1 MVKRLPKKSET
12 PIYSGSLLSIKDSIA
27 VLCPEVEEDPQPN
40 ECMLPMIFL
49 CSDLDGNMDSV
60 GFYTAVDGGP
70 ELNPIVFRVPYEKG
84 NIDSV
89 VSWLGKL
96 MSEKFY
102 KGKNVTVMASD
113 NFMNPNSE
121 CSCGHCEKEFHDDS
135 GEVVDIEEVKVPD
148 GNVVVS
154 ICNSGIMIP
163 YSDGRPVYP
172 YYVVVSE
179 EFKEPEGRL
188 KWIGHKQMERI
199 FKGLDKS
206 HVLSMLASVLL
217 GDAMQLEYGGD
228 FNFVS

>member
-1 MVKRLPKKSET
+1 MVKRNPKVASLV
-12 PIYSGSLLSIKDSIA
+12 PAVDLLSIKDSIS
-27 VLCPEVEEDPQPN
+27 VLCPDVEADPQPD

-49 CSDLDGNMDSV
+49 CNDLDGNLDSV
-60 GFYTAVDGGP
+60 GLYTASDGSI
-70 ELNPIVFRVPYEKG
+70 ELNPIVFRVPFEKG
-84 NIDSV
+84 GIDAV

-102 KGKNVTVMASD
+102 KGRNITVMASD
-113 NFMNPNSE
+113 NFMNPNDE
-121 CSCGHCEKEFHDDS
+121 CSCGHCEKEFN
-135 GEVVDIEEVKVPD
+135 GEEDFGDVVDIEEIRVPN

-179 EFKEPEGRL
+179 EFKEPGNRL
-188 KWIGHKQMERI
+188 KWIDSKQMERI
-199 FKGLDKS
+199 FKGIDKS
-206 HVLSMLASVLL
+206 HTLSMLASVLL

-228 FNFVS
+228 FNFV